1 MKGKQI
7 KKVKVSIPEEVDEKK
22 LRMIALLALAEYG
35 KKKISSEEA
44 EKAVKKFSEEI
55 NKAIL
60 KEYLSSFL
68 AF

>member
-7 KKVKVSIPEEVDEKK
+7 KKVEVSIPEGVDEKK

-35 KKKISSEEA
+35 KKKISNEEA